1 VGDVGSVSVPVA
13 VVTDSTAYLPEG
25 FADRQAVSVV
35 PLHVLVDSDS
45 GLDGVDFGP
54 AELAKALEER
64 RTVLTSRPTPS
75 ELATAYLAALRDGAP
90 GVVSVH
96 LSRDLS
102 GTWEAARLAA
112 EEVNSEV
119 GNPDA
124 VRVVD
129 SRTTAMG
136 LGFAVLEAAAAAAR
150 GAGPAEVERVATDVA
165 SRTRTFFCL
174 QTMEHLRRGGRI
186 GPTAALV
193 GSALAVKP
201 LLHVSGG
208 QIVPLEKVRTTS
220 RAAARMVELT
230 AETAGDGPVGIAVHH
245 LGAPERAA
253 ELATRLEERLPNS
266 AGCLVSEVG
275 AVIGAHTGMGVL
287 GVVVLPG
294 GLS

>member
-1 VGDVGSVSVPVA
+1 VTVPAA

-25 FADRQAVSVV
+25 FAERQSVSVV
-35 PLHVLVDSDS
+35 PLHVLVDAESM
-45 GLDGVDFGP
+45 LDGVDFGP
-54 AELAKALEER
+54 TELATALDER
-64 RTVLTSRPTPS
+64 RTVTTSRPTPA
-75 ELATAYLAALRDGAP
+75 EFADRYRAALAGGAP

-112 EEVNSEV
+112 EEVNAEI
-119 GNPDA
+119 GPDL

-129 SRTTAMG
+129 SRTTGMG
-136 LGFAVLEAAAAAAR
+136 LGFAVLAAAQAAHG
-150 GAGPAEVERVATDVA
+150 GATPSEVERVAVDVA
-165 SRTRTFFCL
+165 SRTRTMFCL
-174 QTMEHLRRGGRI
+174 QTLEHLRRGGRI

-208 QIVPLEKVRTTS
+208 QILPLEKVRTTS
-220 RAAARMVELT
+220 RALTRLVELT
-230 AETAGDGPVGIAVHH
+230 VAAAGDGPVGIAVHH
-245 LGAPERAA
+245 LGSPERAA
-253 ELATRLEERLPNS
+253 ELATRLAEHLPNA

-294 GLS
+294 GLG

>member
-1 VGDVGSVSVPVA
+1 MPVA

-25 FADRQAVSVV
+25 FAIRQAVSVV
-35 PLHVLVDSDS
+35 PLHVLVDEAG

-54 AELAKALEER
+54 AELAKALDDHK
-64 RTVLTSRPTPS
+64 TVMTSRPTPA
-75 ELATAYLAALRDGAP
+75 ELADAYRIALREGADA
-90 GVVSVH
+90 VVSIH

-112 EEVNSEV
+112 EEVGAEI
-119 GNPDA
+119 GEPGA
-124 VRVVD
+124 IRVVD

-136 LGFAVLEAAAAAAR
+136 LGFAVLAAATAASR
-150 GAGPAEVERVATDVA
+150 GNTSAQVERVATDVA
-165 SRTRTFFCL
+165 SRTKTFFCL
-174 QTMEHLRRGGRI
+174 QTLEHLRRGGRI
-186 GPTAALV
+186 GPAAALV

-201 LLHVSGG
+201 LLHVAGG

-230 AETAGDGPVGIAVHH
+230 VQAAGDGPVGLAVHH

-253 ELATRLEERLPNS
+253 ELATRLEECLPNS

-294 GLS
+294 GLT